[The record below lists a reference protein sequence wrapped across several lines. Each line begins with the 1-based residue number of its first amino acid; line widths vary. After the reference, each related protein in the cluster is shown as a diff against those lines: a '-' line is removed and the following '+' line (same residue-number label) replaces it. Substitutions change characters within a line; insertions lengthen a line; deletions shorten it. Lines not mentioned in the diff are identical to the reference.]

1 MRLDD
6 ARIAPRVLRVREVY
20 ESLPLGLVKGE
31 DRARTSLVLARL
43 LKSERAY
50 ENSGMSILSR
60 GPLPSRKGCSAS
72 NSTCATAR

>member
-50 ENSGMSILSR
+50 ENSGMSILPP
-60 GPLPSRKGCSAS
+60 GPVAITKRMQGFELP
-72 NSTCATAR
+72 CATAR